1 MRILIAE
8 DDITSRTMLA
18 VALKKMGRDPVE
30 VTNGLEAWQEL
41 QKPDAPKLAIL
52 DWVMPGMNGIE
63 VLRRVRALPANQPPY
78 ILMLTSR
85 AAKEEIVAGLEAG
98 ADDYLVK
105 PYNLNELRARLA
117 VGQRML
123 EIQQDLA
130 LKIAEVRQAKELFE
144 NLVAVARATLKS
156 PALAQT
162 LQDALDVSLA
172 ISGADSGYLFLLDSS
187 GALQTTTVAGPRPW
201 ADQLPQLTAQAFQSG
216 LEAWVVNQ
224 QQPALITATGAD
236 ERWQLYRELLPGVG
250 SALSVPIV
258 QETAVTGTIT
268 LLHSQPHHFT
278 PDTLKLMTAAVDQ
291 MTLSLKN
298 ARLFQDVQEERS
310 RLQAIIQSNRDGLIM
325 IGSHQRLMAINQ
337 PALRLLNLSGPPAD
351 WQGRDL
357 RQLVNGLQHNFPE
370 IGPAIKSL
378 LQMTAAEQP
387 SLPVTEL
394 QLGPYTVRWE
404 KLPVMAGPTRL
415 GHLLVLQD
423 VTEER
428 AVAQL
433 RTDLIR
439 TMVHDLRN
447 PLTVISGVLEL
458 IMETAEANQDRYNLR
473 LLENANQ
480 SSHHM
485 LNLVST
491 ILDINRL
498 ESDRMPL
505 LMQPFN
511 LSLLVAAQCAVQM
524 PLARA
529 TGIQL
534 ITNLPESLPP
544 AWGDQEVV
552 GRVLQNLI
560 GNALKFTPENGRVQ
574 VSAAQVGPEDQPLL
588 AVTVQDT
595 GPGIPPELEGRLFE
609 QFVSGQHP
617 AAGSGLGLAY
627 CQMAVNAHGQQISG
641 GNAAEGG
648 AIFTF
653 TLAAAPDTAENNEAP
668 AI

>member
-41 QKPDAPKLAIL
+41 QKPDAPKLVIL
-52 DWVMPGMNGIE
+52 DWVMPGLNGLDL
-63 VLRRVRALPANQPPY
+63 LRRVRALPTNQPPY

-130 LKIAEVRQAKELFE
+130 VKIAEVRQAKELFE

-172 ISGADSGYLFLLDSS
+172 ISGADSGYLFLLDGS
-187 GALQTTTVAGPRPW
+187 GAIQTTTVAGLRPW
-201 ADQLPQLTAQAFQSG
+201 ADQLPQLTAQAFHSG

-236 ERWQLYRELLPGVG
+236 ERWQLYGELLPGVG

-258 QETAVTGTIT
+258 QETAVSGTIT

-278 PDTLKLMTAAVDQ
+278 PDTLTLMTAAVDQ

-298 ARLFQDVQEERS
+298 ARLFQDVQEERG

-337 PALRLLNLSGPPAD
+337 PALRLLNLSGSPAD

-357 RQLVNGLQHNFPE
+357 RQLVNDLQHNFPE
-370 IGPAIKSL
+370 IGAAIKSL
-378 LQMTAAEQP
+378 LQMTAAQP

-404 KLPVMAGPTRL
+404 KLPVMAGPARL
-415 GHLLVLQD
+415 GHLLLLQD

-458 IMETAEANQDRYNLR
+458 IMETAEANQDRYNLK

-480 SSHHM
+480 SSHQM

-505 LMQPFN
+505 AMQPFD
-511 LSLLVAAQCAVQM
+511 LSQVAVAQCVVQM
-524 PLARA
+524 PLARRK
-529 TGIQL
+529 GIQL

-552 GRVLQNLI
+552 GRILQNLI

-574 VSAAQVGPEDQPLL
+574 VRAALIGPEDRPLL
-588 AVTVQDT
+588 KVSVQDT

-609 QFVSGQHP
+609 QFVTGQHP

-641 GNAAEGG
+641 GNTAEGG

-653 TLAAAPDTAENNEAP
+653 TLAAAPDTGEINEAP
-668 AI
+668 PI